1 MAHQHRHT
9 HDHTEAAAHAP
20 AHDHGDIDFAKMIPH
35 LEGQAQLFAPLY
47 ADALAWLHRMQPE
60 PGLIVDAGSGPG
72 IISGFFA
79 EAFPEARIVAADSSA
94 ALLERARENAERLG
108 TADRFSTVEAELPG
122 GLGELEYPADLVW
135 SSRAVHHVGDQRA
148 ALTALAAVLAPG
160 GTLAVMEGGLPERN
174 LPRDLGFG
182 RPGLEARLDVIEQGW
197 FNEMRTTLPGHV
209 RETEDW
215 PALLAAA
222 GLRPAGT
229 RSFLLDLP
237 APLTDE
243 ARTYVIGV
251 FDRRRTMFADELDA
265 DDRATLD
272 RLLDPDDKAG
282 LYHRPDVYVLATHT
296 VHTGSRPQE

>member
-9 HDHTEAAAHAP
+9 HDHAEASAHAP

-35 LEGQAQLFAPLY
+35 LEGQARLFAPLY
-47 ADALAWLHRMQPE
+47 ADALAWLHRRQPE

-72 IISGFFA
+72 VISGFFA

-108 TADRFSTVEAELPG
+108 TADRFSTVEAELPD

-182 RPGLEARLDVIEQGW
+182 RPGLETRLDLIEQTW

-222 GLRPAGT
+222 GLHPPAPAASSSTCPPLSPTRPAPT
-229 RSFLLDLP
+229 
-237 APLTDE
+237 
-243 ARTYVIGV
+243 
-251 FDRRRTMFADELDA
+251 
-265 DDRATLD
+265 
-272 RLLDPDDKAG
+272 
-282 LYHRPDVYVLATHT
+282 
-296 VHTGSRPQE
+296 